1 MINIA
6 TQTEK
11 GIPRMKGILS
21 RVQKTAVRL
30 GVIVATLNLP
40 REEVRTWSPSINI
53 LKV

>member
-21 RVQKTAVRL
+21 RVRKTAVRL

-40 REEVRTWSPSINI
+40 RNEVRTWSPSIKI